1 MDNNELLIIRLKKC
15 AQMESFDL
23 AKNKLTGL
31 GVTSKKLDAG
41 TLILEN
47 VFNRLIKHRDDELT
61 DKQLS
66 FMNTYAAKDIY
77 REFKAERKKSRKNV
91 EYTSIQIPS
100 TNNVDINDNI
110 AYQQAEESLMPR
122 LNELFTANQAN
133 FIRDVFTLHDDQA
146 VMNKWGITERFVYNQ
161 KVSRLVKKL
170 NQLRESG
177 KLNFLF

>member
-1 MDNNELLIIRLKKC
+1 
-15 AQMESFDL
+15 MESFDS

-31 GVTSKKLDAG
+31 DVTSKKLDAG
-41 TLILEN
+41 TLVLEN

-77 REFKAERKKSRKNV
+77 REFKAERKKSQKNV
-91 EYTSIQIPS
+91 EYTSIQMPA
-100 TNNVDINDNI
+100 TDNI
-110 AYQQAEESLMPR
+110 DIDSKIAYEQAEEALIPR
-122 LNELFTANQAN
+122 LNEFFTNNQST
-133 FIRDVFTLHDDQA
+133 FIHDLFTLHDDQA
-146 VMNKWGITERFVYNQ
+146 VMEKWGITERFVYNQ

-177 KLNFLF
+177 KLDFLF